1 MTRLLPLLLAVF
13 LLSLSSTEGWSLPPC
28 PEDPSKYFDNRFGTV
43 TFDNGE
49 KYAGEWKD
57 DKKHGQGTTIFA
69 TGETYVGEWKDN
81 KAHGQGTFTSVNGDK
96 YVGENRDHKR
106 HGQGTYTRANGDK
119 YVGEF
124 SDDKRHGQGTLYAAD
139 GTILQEG
146 YWERGEFVR
155 SEDTDTQTNS
165 VTVE

>member
-1 MTRLLPLLLAVF
+1 MVAWETPD
-13 LLSLSSTEGWSLPPC
+13 EHG
-28 PEDPSKYFDNRFGTV
+28 
-43 TFDNGE
+43 
-49 KYAGEWKD
+49 AGSN
-57 DKKHGQGTTIFA
+57 QG
-69 TGETYVGEWKDN
+69 
-81 KAHGQGTFTSVNGDK
+81 
-96 YVGENRDHKR
+96 
-106 HGQGTYTRANGDK
+106 

>member
-28 PEDPSKYFDNRFGTV
+28 PEDPSKYYDNRFGTV

-49 KYAGEWKD
+49 K
-57 DKKHGQGTTIFA
+57 
-69 TGETYVGEWKDN
+69 YVGEWKDN

-96 YVGENRDHKR
+96 YVGEIRDHKR